1 MLKTVGCCG
10 ICEERVVNLQKGP
23 DGCCESCKE
32 RVVTLH
38 KGTVGVVKDS
48 RVL

>member
-1 MLKTVGCCG
+1 M
-10 ICEERVVNLQKGP
+10 CEEGVVNLQKGP
-23 DGCCESCKE
+23 DGCCESCKG

-38 KGTVGVVKDS
+38 KGSVGVVKDS